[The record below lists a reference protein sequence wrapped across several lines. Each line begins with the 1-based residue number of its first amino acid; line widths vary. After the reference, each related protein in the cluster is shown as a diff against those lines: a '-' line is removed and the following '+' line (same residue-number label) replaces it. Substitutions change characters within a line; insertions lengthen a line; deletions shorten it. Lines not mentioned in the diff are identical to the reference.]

1 VMLRR
6 FWFPLDGH
14 LGVGVTAATL
24 EEAAT
29 LAEGARRE
37 WWPGAGPFGLAV
49 QDIDVRN
56 LDQAHVAPNIG
67 LVAVRGVWY
76 PSRNA

>member
-1 VMLRR
+1 MLRR
-6 FWFPLDGH
+6 FWFPLDGQW
-14 LGVGVTAATL
+14 GVGVTATTL

-37 WWPGAGPFGLAV
+37 CWPDAGPLGPAG

-56 LDQAHVAPNIG
+56 LDQKHVAPNIG

-76 PSRNA
+76 PSSKI